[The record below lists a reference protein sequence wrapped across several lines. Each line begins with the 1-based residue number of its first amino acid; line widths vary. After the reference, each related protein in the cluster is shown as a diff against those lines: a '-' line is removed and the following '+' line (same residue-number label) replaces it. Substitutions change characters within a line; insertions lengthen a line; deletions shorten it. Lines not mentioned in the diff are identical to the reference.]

1 MKQQKAKEK
10 NSQPDSNRQ
19 KEQGTSLFARQ
30 EERKDTLSD
39 NHHVDSSPKKFP
51 SITTPLIFILIGIL
65 VGILLS
71 YGGRPIVSFVNG
83 QPIFRWELANALIS
97 RYGSQTLQGIILER
111 LIEDEAKKSSV
122 QITQEQIDQKIDAL
136 LQSFGNNI
144 TLESFLSFQGL
155 QKRDLDRQIKLQLT
169 VEELLLKDMP
179 ITDADIQ
186 AYIATNQARLVATD
200 HARLKEE
207 ARSAIA
213 EERISENLR
222 SWLDALKEKANIQ
235 IFL

>member
-10 NSQPDSNRQ
+10 NNKADSNRQ
-19 KEQGTSLFARQ
+19 KEQSSSLLSRQ
-30 EERKDTLSD
+30 EDKTDAPSD
-39 NHHVDSSPKKFP
+39 NRHGNSSSKKFP
-51 SITTPLIFILIGIL
+51 SITTPLIFILIGVL
-65 VGILLS
+65 VGILFS
-71 YGGRPIVSFVNG
+71 YGGRPVVSFVNG
-83 QPIFRWELANALIS
+83 QPIFRWELANALIA

-111 LIEDEAKKSSV
+111 LIAEEAKKTNV
-122 QITQEQIDQKIDAL
+122 QISQEQIDQKIDAL
-136 LQSFGNNI
+136 LKSFGNNI

-155 QKRDLDRQIKLQLT
+155 QKRDLDQQIKLQLT

-200 HARLKEE
+200 PARMKEE
-207 ARSAIA
+207 ARNAIV
-213 EERISENLR
+213 EERIGENLR
-222 SWLDALKEKANIQ
+222 SWLDALKEKAKIQ